1 MFGCLQICLIQAFRE
16 PIVDRRQYSSRFVMS
31 TLGHAQPRETQRRAR
46 LQGES
51 SLSPGQAERGQ
62 KALLRAGPR
71 LTDRLPK
78 QQLTLETQQFGT
90 VDELSSMVGTRQPFV
105 DRGTGFG
112 NLSEPKQAFRH
123 GADEFRVP
131 DRPTSPF
138 AEPQFG
144 AQ

>member
-1 MFGCLQICLIQAFRE
+1 MFGCLQICRSQAFRE
-16 PIVDRRQYSSRFVMS
+16 PIVDGRHYSARLVMA
-31 TLGHAQPRETQRRAR
+31 TLGNAQPGETQRRAQ

-78 QQLTLETQQFGT
+78 QQLSLETQQFGT

-105 DRGTGFG
+105 DRGT
-112 NLSEPKQAFRH
+112 
-123 GADEFRVP
+123 
-131 DRPTSPF
+131 
-138 AEPQFG
+138 
-144 AQ
+144 